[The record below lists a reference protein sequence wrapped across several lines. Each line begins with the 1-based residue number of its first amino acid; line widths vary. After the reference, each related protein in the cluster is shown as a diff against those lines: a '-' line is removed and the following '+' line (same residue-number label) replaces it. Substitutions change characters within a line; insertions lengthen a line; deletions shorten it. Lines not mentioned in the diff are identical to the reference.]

1 MKYIQNLVARYTAT
15 GITWFIDSSKNKL
28 KQRENN
34 GHIMINY
41 NLINV
46 NNKKEEKKAKKKA
59 NAQMTR
65 IQVQNY

>member
-1 MKYIQNLVARYTAT
+1 
-15 GITWFIDSSKNKL
+15 
-28 KQRENN
+28 
-34 GHIMINY
+34 MINY